1 MARKTE
7 PSISWAIYNVTTR
20 AVWLGT
26 IEAVDE
32 AAAVAKATEEFK
44 TDARWLCAVARL

>member
-7 PSISWAIYNVTTR
+7 RPISWAIYSVTTR

-26 IEAVDE
+26 IDAVDE

-44 TDARWLCAVARL
+44 TDARWLYAVRRL